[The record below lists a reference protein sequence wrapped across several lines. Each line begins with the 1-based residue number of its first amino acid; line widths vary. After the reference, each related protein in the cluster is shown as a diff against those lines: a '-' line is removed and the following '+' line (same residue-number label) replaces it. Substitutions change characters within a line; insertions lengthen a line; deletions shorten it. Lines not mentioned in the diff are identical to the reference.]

1 MSDKNAGTKKKEHK
15 APKGKKSSHQLKIG
29 KQTIEYSAHADWLIL
44 RTNEKPRAE
53 MFHVAYIT
61 KGAKSDARPV
71 TFVFNGGPGA
81 SSAYLHVGALGPKR
95 VVFNP
100 DGSAQKPPAK
110 LVDNTT
116 SWLAFT
122 DLVFIDPIGTG
133 FSRMVEEEKK
143 KDEKS
148 DDKPEAKPS
157 KEYYQLKRDLESL
170 GEFIQKFLSVN
181 KRWNSPIFIA
191 GESYGGFRVG
201 KLARLLQEG
210 YGIGLNGAILISPA
224 LEWMLLDPSDYDV
237 LHWVDTFP
245 TMALAARYHGKSRID
260 CGSDAELKELAEEF
274 AVTDLST
281 YLVQGERL
289 AADKRQEIYHR
300 VADFLG
306 LEKEVIERH
315 TGRIPFWV
323 FCRNLLKNTREVCGF
338 YDATIKAI
346 DPFPDRE
353 THQAPDPTLYAIER
367 VFAGGINTQLRQ
379 NLELETQRDYS
390 LLNEEVNAAWKVDT
404 ETHAFDRQVGATDD
418 LRYALSLNP
427 HMNVFITHGI
437 YDLVTPYFSTDRIIE
452 HMKLTDSQKEKI
464 TIRHFKGG
472 HMFYAWEESRIE
484 FTASMR
490 EFYTASV

>member
-1 MSDKNAGTKKKEHK
+1 MSDKNAETKKKEHK
-15 APKGKKSSHQLKIG
+15 APKGKKSSHKLKIG
-29 KQTIEYSAHADWLIL
+29 KQTIEYSANADWLIL
-44 RTNEKPRAE
+44 RANEKPRAE
-53 MFHVAYIT
+53 MFHVSYIT

-181 KRWNSPIFIA
+181 KRWDSPVFIA
-191 GESYGGFRVG
+191 GESYGGFRVA
-201 KLARLLQEG
+201 KLAKLLQEG
-210 YGIGLNGAILISPA
+210 YGIGLNGAILISPS

-237 LHWVDTFP
+237 LHWVDIFP
-245 TMALAARYHGKSRID
+245 TMALSARYHSKSRID
-260 CGSDAELKELAEEF
+260 CGSDAELKQLAEEF

-289 AADKRQEIYHR
+289 ATDKRQEIYHR

-306 LEKEVIERH
+306 LEKEMIERH

-323 FCRNLLKNTREVCGF
+323 FCRNLLKSTREVCGF

-379 NLELETQRDYS
+379 NLELATPRDYS
-390 LLNEEVNAAWKVDT
+390 LL
-404 ETHAFDRQVGATDD
+404 
-418 LRYALSLNP
+418 
-427 HMNVFITHGI
+427 
-437 YDLVTPYFSTDRIIE
+437 IE
-452 HMKLTDSQKEKI
+452 HMKLTDSQKERM

-490 EFYTASV
+490 EFYAASV